1 MNVEIISNNK
11 KLRYRI
17 MIYAVEEIGRK
28 KLKLKLTFPSP
39 SISNNL

>member
-11 KLRYRI
+11 NLRYRI
-17 MIYAVEEIGRK
+17 TVEKIGRK